1 MLKRKALG
9 WRPENSLSNL
19 LGKGAVPLL
28 PLSRP
33 LGKAAVSP
41 GPVMFEDAATKTDFK
56 AHC

>member
-9 WRPENSLSNL
+9 GRPENSLSNP
-19 LGKGAVPLL
+19 LGKGAVPLE

-41 GPVMFEDAATKTDFK
+41 GPGMFEDAATKTDFK
-56 AHC
+56 GHC